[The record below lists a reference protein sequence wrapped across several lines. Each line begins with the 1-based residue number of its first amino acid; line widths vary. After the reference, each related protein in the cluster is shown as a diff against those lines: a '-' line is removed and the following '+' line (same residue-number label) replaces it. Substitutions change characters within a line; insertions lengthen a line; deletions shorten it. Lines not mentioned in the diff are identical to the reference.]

1 MLWKCRHNFKSEASF
16 YGESVTLEKS
26 MICFMLLIQPF
37 FEYDVSESNFN
48 VTEGI
53 LSLGYEIRR

>member
-16 YGESVTLEKS
+16 CGESVTLEKS
-26 MICFMLLIQPF
+26 MICFMLF